1 MSFSALI
8 SKMSVLFLYI
18 CIGLLC
24 GKTGIVNEEG
34 SRLLNKLVLFICSP
48 ALILHAVLD
57 SELTYSV
64 ADILYLLL
72 FGLVFMLLMLLFG
85 FVCTRLFRCKA
96 EERGL
101 MNLVISFGNVAFMG
115 FPVITAMYGSGAV
128 FLGSVC
134 TIPFNILIFSVGA
147 LLIVGKKKNGLP
159 IRKVITNPSLIATA
173 VSFVI
178 FLLDISFPAP
188 VEEAIGG
195 IAGMVIPLSMLLIGT
210 SLSRMSPRAV
220 LLDKRCYIVSLCKL
234 IVLPLG
240 LAACFRFLVHDPLFY
255 GVFVILSCM
264 PSATMAPVLCGE
276 YGGNTQFASSCVF
289 ITTLFSLATV
299 PIMLYLILL

>member
-1 MSFSALI
+1 MSFSALL
-8 SKMSVLFLYI
+8 SKMFVLFLYI
-18 CIGLLC
+18 CIGLFC

-34 SRLLNKLVLFICSP
+34 SRLLNKLVLYICSP

-57 SELTYSV
+57 SELAYSV
-64 ADILYLLL
+64 GDILYLLL
-72 FGLVFMLLMLLFG
+72 FGFIAVRIL
-85 FVCTRLFRCKA
+85 RCR
-96 EERGL
+96 EEDRGL

-147 LLIVGKKKNGLP
+147 LLVLGKKKNDLP
-159 IRKVITNPSLIATA
+159 LRKIITNPSLITTA

-195 IAGMVIPLSMLLIGT
+195 IAGMVIPISMLLIGT

-220 LLDKRCYIVSLCKL
+220 LLDKRCYLVSLCKL
-234 IVLPLG
+234 IVLPL
-240 LAACFRFLVHDPLFY
+240 LLSVCFRFVVKDPLFY

-264 PSATMAPVLCGE
+264 PSATMAPVLCSE

-299 PIMLYLILL
+299 PLMLYFILL